1 MTWLVHWLRRLDP
14 LAWQHGVKL
23 MLAGLITFYVAIW
36 LRLQSPAWGVAT
48 CIVLVMA
55 KYVGAIGEKALL
67 RTFGNLAGAALGVLL
82 VGNLAENGLALVAAF
97 FVITAYC
104 SWRYGG
110 NAHPYAFLLC
120 AVTLDRVVVPNL
132 HHPIVGAWA
141 TATNRTLEISLGI
154 LVSTTVYS
162 VLWPRYA
169 RVDFLKEIRAAFGEL
184 ADALRRAEGRPT
196 ERAISDRS
204 VARITKL
211 RKLLAAGSRE
221 SAYFRHHFAV
231 YSELV
236 TRIASLYLFAGS
248 VTERPAEDA
257 VVDAETR
264 NLIDQLNI
272 LAGARIEAVATDDAA
287 ATHRLRGE
295 FRRALNALR
304 ARLEARA
311 GAVAPAGAYLT
322 LRHLHSQ
329 LRELA
334 ELYHFLEGDP
344 TALRR
349 YPAAALRPAP
359 KLPTDAYWARNA
371 IKSTTA
377 GCAAWFLCDWLQPPG
392 ATYIP
397 YFVWFFTLL
406 SRQYQGNRGDRGVF
420 QFAFLVTWTGLAYV
434 LVMLF
439 LGPFLVHF
447 GVMILC
453 LGALLFV
460 YGYGTASFTGWSR
473 WSRITFFFTL
483 GWLSLDL
490 QHGVAFE
497 ALMTSYWQV
506 VLALWFAAAVDRL
519 WWPILPH
526 WEVCSR
532 LALFFANAARLT
544 ASPGDAERRTWVRQL
559 ALLANEATAWAAQL
573 DTAEFA
579 RDEPE
584 RWRRALAAMRL
595 VAYRLRLLLFLG
607 RRNRAVFAAVPSA
620 EDFHAALGR
629 YLGMWREIF
638 AARGVGPRPSLA
650 ALESFH
656 GELTRRRPV
665 TLNPAHRIVFDGLV
679 AAAGHLVEAIR
690 RFEAEIAAIPLT
702 DYRLDRS
709 L

>member
-1 MTWLVHWLRRLDP
+1 MSRWFRRLEP

-23 MLAGLITFYVAIW
+23 MLAGLITYYVAIW

-82 VGNLAENGLALVAAF
+82 VGNLAEAGLALVAAF

-120 AVTLDRVVVPNL
+120 AVTLNRVVVPNL
-132 HHPIVGAWA
+132 DHPIVGAWD

-169 RVDFLKEIRAAFGEL
+169 RVDFLEEIRAAFGEL
-184 ADALRRAEGRPT
+184 ADALRRTEGRPT

-211 RKLLAAGSRE
+211 RKLLAAGARE
-221 SAYFRHHFAV
+221 SAYFRRHFAV
-231 YSELV
+231 YSELL

-248 VTERPAEDA
+248 LTERPADDA
-257 VVDAETR
+257 IVDPETR
-264 NLIDQLNI
+264 GLIDELNA

-304 ARLEARA
+304 ARLEARPDA
-311 GAVAPAGAYLT
+311 GAVTPAGAYLT

-334 ELYHFLEGDP
+334 ELYHFLEGNPD
-344 TALRR
+344 ALRR

-359 KLPTDAYWARNA
+359 RLPTNAYWIRNA
-371 IKSTTA
+371 LKATTA
-377 GCAAWFLCDWLQPPG
+377 GCAAWFLCNWLQPPG

-406 SRQYQGNRGDRGVF
+406 SRQYQGNQGDRGVF
-420 QFAFLVTWTGLAYV
+420 QFAFLVTWAGLLYV
-434 LVMLF
+434 LAMLL

-447 GVMILC
+447 PVMVAG

-460 YGYGTASFTGWSR
+460 YGYLTANFTGWSR
-473 WSRITFFFTL
+473 WSRIAFFFTL

-490 QHGVAFE
+490 PHGVTFG
-497 ALMTSYWQV
+497 ALMESYWQV

-532 LALFFANAARLT
+532 LAQFFAHAARL
-544 ASPGDAERRTWVRQL
+544 AARPGDANRRAWIRQL
-559 ALLANEATAWAAQL
+559 ALLANEAAAWAAQL

-579 RDEPE
+579 RDEAE

-595 VAYRLRLLLFLG
+595 VAYRLRLLMFLG
-607 RRNRAVFAAVPSA
+607 RRNRAVLATVPSA
-620 EDFHAALGR
+620 EEFHAALGR
-629 YLGMWREIF
+629 YLETRREIF
-638 AARGVGPRPSLA
+638 LARGTGERPSLA
-650 ALESFH
+650 ALESSH
-656 GELTRRRPV
+656 DALARQRPA

-679 AAAGHLVEAIR
+679 AASNHLVEAIR
-690 RFEAEIAAIPLT
+690 RFEAEIATIPLA